1 VRSTPYP
8 ASMDGTEG
16 TSKAHRTIAWVAA
29 LVCLLNLVIIAGVLV
44 VLVQRYDAMDERF
57 AGVSA
62 GEDIAFPF
70 VPILLFQAA
79 LNGVALALWEPSR
92 RVGQGILIGTV
103 TATVAAGAWWY
114 LLLLTSFQ

>member
-1 VRSTPYP
+1 
-8 ASMDGTEG
+8 MDDTEG
-16 TSKAHRTIAWVAA
+16 TSTAHRTIVWVTA
-29 LVCLLNLVIIAGVLV
+29 LGCLVNLVIIAVVLV

-70 VPILLFQAA
+70 VPILLLQAA
-79 LNGVALALWEPSR
+79 LNGFALALWEPSR
-92 RVGQGILIGTV
+92 RVGQGILIGTL